1 MKIRIKSLSAVLSA
15 IASVLLAQSVCAQS
29 LGDIARQQREKNKQQ
44 PTTTSKVLTNDDLSA
59 PGDSDDPASDDSQK
73 TKTAK
78 QKATATT
85 DRPDKDQQPSAD
97 KLKGAIQDKKK
108 VIATIQDEITK
119 LQSTINYVQNNRNI
133 YTNAPE
139 YNEVQKRKEQEVD
152 RLKGIL
158 QEQQDELKQLQDTA
172 RQAGYGSAI
181 YD

>member
-1 MKIRIKSLSAVLSA
+1 MTIGIKSFSAVLSA
-15 IASVLLAQSVCAQS
+15 IAWVLLAQSVCAQS

-44 PTTTSKVLTNDDLSA
+44 PTTTNKVLTNDDLKT
-59 PGDSDDPASDDSQK
+59 PGDSVDSASDESQK
-73 TKTAK
+73 KKTAK
-78 QKATATT
+78 QKAMATE

-97 KLKGAIQDKKK
+97 KLKTSIQDKKK

-158 QEQQDELKQLQDTA
+158 QEQQDELKELQVTA

-181 YD
+181 YY